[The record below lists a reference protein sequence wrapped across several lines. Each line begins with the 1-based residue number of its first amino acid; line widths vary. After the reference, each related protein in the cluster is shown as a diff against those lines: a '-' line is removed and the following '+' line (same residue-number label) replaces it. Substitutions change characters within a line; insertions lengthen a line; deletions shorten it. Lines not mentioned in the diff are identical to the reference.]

1 MKIIISDIE
10 KLNPISIRVPKKLRD
25 DLLELSIDNRRS
37 LSSFCRIIIEDNY
50 LSFGGTHRY
59 NILKYKEET
68 FVPLSFTISKK
79 LKDKIVLHINSFKR
93 PYYNKVIFSEFIRK
107 ILSDSKKDK

>member
-1 MKIIISDIE
+1 MIINDID

-25 DLLELSIDNRRS
+25 DLLLSSNKNRRS
-37 LSSFCRIIIEDNY
+37 LSSYCRIIIEDNY
-50 LSFGGTHRY
+50 LSFGGSRRY
-59 NILKYKEET
+59 DILRYKEKT
-68 FVPLSFTISKK
+68 FVPLSFTISNK

-107 ILSDSKKDK
+107 VLSDSKNE